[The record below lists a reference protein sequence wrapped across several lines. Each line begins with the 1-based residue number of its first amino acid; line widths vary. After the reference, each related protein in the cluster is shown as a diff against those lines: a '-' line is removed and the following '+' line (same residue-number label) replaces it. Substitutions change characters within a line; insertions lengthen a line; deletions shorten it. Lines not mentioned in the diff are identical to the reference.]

1 MNEDISDVMAAHCD
15 TYLVNKHD
23 DRHKVYAISVI
34 GQRTVIIFDVTIV
47 LVIKEYGFFIE
58 CPVCRGAGVD
68 LEGYIC
74 WKCKGHGQIKY
85 EDVTQN

>member
-1 MNEDISDVMAAHCD
+1 MAAHCD

-47 LVIKEYGFFIE
+47 LVINNMDFLSNVQYAEEQEQIQMDTYVGN
-58 CPVCRGAGVD
+58 VRGMAK
-68 LEGYIC
+68 LNT
-74 WKCKGHGQIKY
+74 KM
-85 EDVTQN
+85 

>member
-1 MNEDISDVMAAHCD
+1 MAAHCD

-47 LVIKEYGFFIE
+47 LVINNMDFLSNVQYAEEQEQIQKDTYVGN
-58 CPVCRGAGVD
+58 VRGMAK
-68 LEGYIC
+68 LNT
-74 WKCKGHGQIKY
+74 KM
-85 EDVTQN
+85 